1 MSQYVITVK
10 KDKDSGEEFWKQGS
24 LFTYDAK
31 IADTFEEAKK
41 FFRESIVALRVSLKK
56 GDIENI
62 FDDAYDELGKPIM
75 EIVNGVCKD
84 PEYVFTGDFRFSD
97 SSWECGMGFDINKD
111 SVAVFVPFADDFD
124 SHKTIQFNCAN
135 MIKED
140 KTYFFNY
147 AEDYDGGITTQKTV
161 ILKKV
166 QD

>member
-1 MSQYVITVK
+1 MSKYVITVK
-10 KDKDSGEEFWKQGS
+10 KDKDAGEEFWKQGS
-24 LFTYDAK
+24 LFTYEAK
-31 IADTFEEAKK
+31 IADSFEEAKK
-41 FFRESIVALRVSLKK
+41 IFRESIVSLKVSLKK
-56 GDIENI
+56 AELENV
-62 FDDAYDELGKPIM
+62 FEDDYNDLGKPIFDL
-75 EIVNGVCKD
+75 VNGVCKD
-84 PEYVFTGDFRFSD
+84 PEYTSATSFTFADSD
-97 SSWECGMGFDINKD
+97 WDGGMGFDVSKD